1 MTREQAI
8 EVLKHTMWKAPN
20 EVTADKILQATGMA
34 IKALSQ
40 EPTFDDECQKDMDEA
55 WEQIQ
60 KKRKRIPVTLD
71 LTPCDDAISREAV
84 LKLIHHKPEYG
95 DMIYAFDVEQLP
107 SVTQKSGKWI
117 PVSERLPEDLEPV
130 NITWVNHNP
139 ERYYE
144 EFKDKPFTATGHYC
158 KGRWYWYSCTC
169 QDYLE
174 EYGRC
179 DFDEIDTD
187 IEVIAWMPL
196 PKPYEP
202 QESEDKE

>member
-1 MTREQAI
+1 MTPEDAITNLNMISVAFVEPVTKEQRKLI
-8 EVLKHTMWKAPN
+8 DDTF
-20 EVTADKILQATGMA
+20 DMA
-34 IKALSQ
+34 IQALEQ
-40 EPTFDDECQKDMDEA
+40 E
-55 WEQIQ
+55 
-60 KKRKRIPVTLD
+60 
-71 LTPCDDAISREAV
+71 
-84 LKLIHHKPEYG
+84 
-95 DMIYAFDVEQLP
+95 
-107 SVTQKSGKWI
+107 QKSGKWI
-117 PVSERLPEDLEPV
+117 PVRERLPEDLEPV

-144 EFKDKPFTATGHYC
+144 EFKDRPFTATGHYY

-202 QESEDKE
+202 QESEEQA

>member
-1 MTREQAI
+1 MAHVVAHWRSDAAI
-8 EVLKHTMWKAPN
+8 EAVSEGCQEWRGIYGRCEELIN
-20 EVTADKILQATGMA
+20 E
-34 IKALSQ
+34 
-40 EPTFDDECQKDMDEA
+40 
-55 WEQIQ
+55 
-60 KKRKRIPVTLD
+60 
-71 LTPCDDAISREAV
+71 
-84 LKLIHHKPEYG
+84 
-95 DMIYAFDVEQLP
+95 LP

-144 EFKDKPFTATGHYC
+144 EIKDKPFTATGHYY

-179 DFDEIDTD
+179 DFDEIDMD

-196 PKPYEP
+196 PEPYES
-202 QESEDKE
+202 QESEVNNG